1 MIQLKRIYEPASP
14 ADGFRVLVDRLWPR
28 GISKERAGI
37 DLWAKELAPSTEL
50 RTWFHHEAANW
61 DEFVIRYRA
70 ELAGQP
76 DAVAALRAQ
85 CAGRTTTL
93 LYGAKDETHNQAV
106 VLKAVLESGDAAGEA
121 P

>member
-14 ADGFRVLVDRLWPR
+14 DDGFRVLVDRLWPR
-28 GISKERAGI
+28 GISKERAAI
-37 DLWAKELAPSTEL
+37 DLWARELAPSTEL

-70 ELAGQP
+70 ELAVQP

-93 LYGAKDETHNQAV
+93 LYGARDETRNQAV
-106 VLKAVLESGDAAGEA
+106 VLRAVLESGDAAPEEG
-121 P
+121 